1 MATGRR
7 FSVCIPNYNNGEFIA
22 DTIRSVLAQTCDD
35 DIEIVVSDNAST
47 DDSVEVVRS
56 FAADGVR
63 LVENPVNLGLSAN
76 FDRVVEASTGRHLLL
91 LSADDLAHP
100 TAFERYAAV
109 LDDLGADADR
119 SVLIAAYDVVDAAGG
134 LVGAMH
140 RAPGTWVYE
149 ELALADAATA
159 DRSTPVEVDD
169 GLDVLAG
176 ALRRRLA
183 PAPFVTTCFPR
194 AAYDA
199 VGGYR
204 SGFRAWPDTHFAL
217 KLLSTGPSL
226 VYVPERLFSYR
237 IHEHNQFRSFD
248 RQRLLHYQVDSYLHT
263 VEFPSDVLERVGVER
278 DQLVDAY
285 ALRAILGRSRRAVAA
300 GAPTMA
306 LRYMA
311 FGLATHPRAV
321 LRRRETYA
329 LATAALLG
337 PVGRW
342 YARRMPELAA

>member
-1 MATGRR
+1 MATGPR

-22 DTIRSVLAQTCDD
+22 DTIRSVLAQSYDG
-35 DIEIVVSDNAST
+35 IEIVVSDNAST

-63 LVENPVNLGLSAN
+63 LVSNPVNLGLSAN

-100 TAFERYAAV
+100 NAFERYAEV
-109 LDDLGADADR
+109 LDDRGADADR
-119 SVLIAAYDVVDAAGG
+119 SVLIAAYDVVDARGEP
-134 LVGAMH
+134 VGAMH
-140 RAPGTWVYE
+140 RPPGTWVYE
-149 ELALADAATA
+149 ELAAADAAAA
-159 DRSTPVEVDD
+159 DRSAPVEVDD

-183 PAPFVTTCFPR
+183 PAPFVATCFPR
-194 AAYDA
+194 ASYDA

-204 SGFRAWPDTHFAL
+204 SGFRAWPDTHFTL

-226 VYVPERLFSYR
+226 VYVPERLFAYR
-237 IHEHNQFRSFD
+237 VHQHNQFRSFD

-263 VEFPSDVLERVGVER
+263 VEFPADVLERVGVER
-278 DQLVDAY
+278 DQLADAY
-285 ALRAILGRSRRAVAA
+285 ARRAILGRARRAVA
-300 GAPTMA
+300 GGSPSMA

-321 LRRRETYA
+321 LRHKETYT

-342 YARRMPELAA
+342 IAKRMPELAA